1 MRPCPGPPSIQ
12 STRSEAGGILDTE
25 APDVDDVQFSYCFC
39 FCLYFLCHISETIV
53 SSKVPKIY
61 TNVFFKEIY
70 SFSSYLMGFLNN
82 GSCEPLLS
90 SDLHVA
96 SPGQIGAASISNYD
110 QLLLLIIIFTLSS
123 LIVFPIWVASSC
135 SFLKVHIAV

>member
-1 MRPCPGPPSIQ
+1 M
-12 STRSEAGGILDTE
+12 
-25 APDVDDVQFSYCFC
+25 DDVQFSYCFC
-39 FCLYFLCHISETIV
+39 FCLYFLCHFSETIV
-53 SSKVPKIY
+53 SSKVSKIY

-82 GSCEPLLS
+82 GPCEPLLS

-123 LIVFPIWVASSC
+123 LTVFPIWVASSC
-135 SFLKVHIAV
+135 SFLKVHVAV